1 MDELIFVDWSQ
12 QISLLTFMDSVVI
25 LHPVTWKAHNKHDLT
40 NLDNT
45 EHDRSRGVTP
55 FLSGKYLA
63 PRNRRI
69 CAVSL

>member
-45 EHDRSRGVTP
+45 EHD
-55 FLSGKYLA
+55 LSA
-63 PRNRRI
+63 Q
-69 CAVSL
+69 